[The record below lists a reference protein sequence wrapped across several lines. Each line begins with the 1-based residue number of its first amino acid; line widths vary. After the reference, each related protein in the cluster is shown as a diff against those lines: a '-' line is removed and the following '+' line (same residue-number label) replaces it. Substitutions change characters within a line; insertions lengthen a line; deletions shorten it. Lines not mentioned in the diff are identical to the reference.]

1 MQQSEAS
8 PWDASHIP
16 YHVSHIPYPLEG
28 RVAIVTG
35 AAGGLGR
42 VFCLALAAAGARIV
56 AVDLNEDGL
65 GQTIEAITAAGGEVL
80 ALRANITREADT
92 LKMVEAALEQWGRV
106 DILVNNAALYSTLSR
121 RPFYELPVEEWD
133 RVMAV
138 NLKGPWL
145 CARAVYPAM
154 KEQAKG
160 KIINI
165 ASATFFSGSPL
176 WSHYVASKGG
186 LIGLT
191 RSLARE
197 AGDDGICVNA
207 IAPGFTLTEASRSVM
222 PEAEQY
228 GVARGAIKRAEQPED
243 IAGLVVF
250 LASDASDFITGQTIV
265 VDGGRQLY

>member
-1 MQQSEAS
+1 
-8 PWDASHIP
+8 
-16 YHVSHIPYPLEG
+16 
-28 RVAIVTG
+28 VTG

-42 VFCLALAAAGARIV
+42 AFCLALAAAGARLV
-56 AVDLNEDGL
+56 AADLS
-65 GQTIEAITAAGGEVL
+65 GQGAMQTAEAVSAAGGEAL
-80 ALRANITREADT
+80 AVAVDVTNLAETER
-92 LKMVEAALEQWGRV
+92 MAATALDRWGQV
-106 DILVNNAALYSTLSR
+106 DILVNNAGLYATLAR
-121 RPFYELPVEEWD
+121 RPFFELSPEEWD

-154 KEQAKG
+154 KQQGYG

-191 RSLARE
+191 RSMARE
-197 AGDDGICVNA
+197 VGDDGICVNA

-222 PEAEQY
+222 PDAEAY
-228 GVARGAIKRAEQPED
+228 GVARGAIKRAELPED
-243 IAGLVVF
+243 VVGLVVF
-250 LASDASDFITGQTIV
+250 LASDASNFITGQTIV

>member
-1 MQQSEAS
+1 
-8 PWDASHIP
+8 
-16 YHVSHIPYPLEG
+16 
-28 RVAIVTG
+28 
-35 AAGGLGR
+35 LGR
-42 VFCLALAAAGARIV
+42 AFCLALSAAGARVV
-56 AVDLNEDGL
+56 AADLSGEGA
-65 GQTIEAITAAGGEVL
+65 GQTAAATTAAGGEAIVV
-80 ALRANITREADT
+80 AVDVTSPTETEQMAA
-92 LKMVEAALEQWGRV
+92 AALDRWGRV
-106 DILVNNAALYSTLSR
+106 DILVNNAGLYATLSR
-121 RPFYELPVEEWD
+121 RPFYELPPEEWD
-133 RVMAV
+133 QVMAV

-154 KEQAKG
+154 KQQGHG

-191 RSLARE
+191 RSMARE
-197 AGDDGICVNA
+197 IGDDGICVNV

-222 PEAEQY
+222 PEAESY

-250 LASDASDFITGQTIV
+250 LASEASNFITGQTMV

>member
-1 MQQSEAS
+1 MTQ
-8 PWDASHIP
+8 
-16 YHVSHIPYPLEG
+16 PLDG
-28 RVAIVTG
+28 RTAIVTG

-42 VFCLALAAAGARIV
+42 AFCLALAAAGARLVAADLSAEGATQTAEAVITAGGDAIAV
-56 AVDLNEDGL
+56 TVDVTSPTETAQMTATAVD
-65 GQTIEAITAAGGEVL
+65 
-80 ALRANITREADT
+80 R
-92 LKMVEAALEQWGRV
+92 WGRV
-106 DILVNNAALYSTLSR
+106 DILVNNAGLYATLSR
-121 RPFYELPVEEWD
+121 RPFYELPPDEWD

-154 KEQAKG
+154 KKQGGG

-197 AGDDGICVNA
+197 VGEDGICVNA

-222 PEAEQY
+222 PDAEAY
-228 GVARGAIKRAEQPED
+228 GVARGAIKRAEQPDD

-250 LASDASDFITGQTIV
+250 LASDASNFITGQTMV

>member
-1 MQQSEAS
+1 MDLTPHSTFS
-8 PWDASHIP
+8 LS
-16 YHVSHIPYPLEG
+16 G

-42 VFCLALAAAGARIV
+42 AFCLALAAAGARLLAADV
-56 AVDLNEDGL
+56 SSEGAAQTVEAVSG
-65 GQTIEAITAAGGEVL
+65 AGGEAV
-80 ALRANITREADT
+80 AVTVDVTSPADT
-92 LKMVEAALEQWGRV
+92 ERMAAAALDRWGRV
-106 DILVNNAALYSTLSR
+106 DIMVNNAGLYTSLSR
-121 RPFYELPVEEWD
+121 RPFFELPPEEWD
-133 RVMAV
+133 RVIAV

-154 KEQAKG
+154 KKQGYG

-191 RSLARE
+191 RSMARE
-197 AGDDGICVNA
+197 VGDEGICVNA
-207 IAPGFTLTEASRSVM
+207 IAPGFTLTDASRTVM
-222 PEAEQY
+222 PDAETY
-228 GVARGAIKRAEQPED
+228 GVTRGAIKRAEQPED
-243 IAGLVVF
+243 VTGLLVF
-250 LASDASDFITGQTIV
+250 LASDASNFITGQTMV

>member
-1 MQQSEAS
+1 MNLLQ
-8 PWDASHIP
+8 
-16 YHVSHIPYPLEG
+16 G
-28 RVAIVTG
+28 RIAIVTG

-42 VFCLALAAAGARIV
+42 AFCLALAAAGARLV
-56 AVDLNEDGL
+56 AVDLNQGRLE
-65 GQTIEAITAAGGEVL
+65 QTIEAVIAAEGEAI
-80 ALRANITREADT
+80 ALRVDVTSETDT
-92 LKMVEAALEQWGRV
+92 LKMVDAALEQWGRV
-106 DILVNNAALYSTLSR
+106 DILVNNAALYGDLSR
-121 RPFYELPVEEWD
+121 RPFYELPVAEWE

-154 KEQAKG
+154 KKQGQG
-160 KIINI
+160 KIVNI

-197 AGDDGICVNA
+197 VGDDGICINA
-207 IAPGFTLTEASRSVM
+207 IAPGFTLTGASRAVM

-250 LASDASDFITGQTIV
+250 LASNASDFITGQTIV
-265 VDGGRQLY
+265 VDGGRQMY

>member
-1 MQQSEAS
+1 M
-8 PWDASHIP
+8 
-16 YHVSHIPYPLEG
+16 
-28 RVAIVTG
+28 
-35 AAGGLGR
+35 AAQ
-42 VFCLALAAAGARIV
+42 V
-56 AVDLNEDGL
+56 
-65 GQTIEAITAAGGEVL
+65 
-80 ALRANITREADT
+80 
-92 LKMVEAALEQWGRV
+92 VERWGRV
-106 DILVNNAALYSTLSR
+106 DILVNNAGLYATLSR
-121 RPFYELPVEEWD
+121 RPFYELPLEEWE

-154 KEQAKG
+154 KQQGYG

-191 RSLARE
+191 RAMARE
-197 AGDDGICVNA
+197 VGDDGICVNA

-222 PEAEQY
+222 PEAESY
-228 GVARGAIKRAEQPED
+228 GVTRGAIKRAEQPKD
-243 IAGLVVF
+243 VAGLVVF
-250 LASDASDFITGQTIV
+250 LASEASNFITGQTMV

>member
-1 MQQSEAS
+1 MTQTFSLQ
-8 PWDASHIP
+8 D
-16 YHVSHIPYPLEG
+16 

-42 VFCLALAAAGARIV
+42 AFCLALAGAGGRVVAADLNGQGAAGTV
-56 AVDLNEDGL
+56 EAVE
-65 GQTIEAITAAGGEVL
+65 AAGGQAM
-80 ALRANITREADT
+80 ALVVDVSREDDT
-92 LKMVEAALEQWGRV
+92 QRMAGAAVERWGRV
-106 DILVNNAALYSTLSR
+106 DVLVNNAALYATLSR
-121 RPFYELPVEEWD
+121 QPFHRLPLDEWD
-133 RVMAV
+133 RVLAV

-154 KEQAKG
+154 KKQGRG

-197 AGDDGICVNA
+197 VGDDGICVNA
-207 IAPGFTLTEASRSVM
+207 IAPGFTLTEASKSVM
-222 PEAEQY
+222 PDAETY
-228 GVARGAIKRAEQPED
+228 GVARGAIKRAEQPQD
-243 IAGLVVF
+243 VAGLVVF
-250 LASDASDFITGQTIV
+250 LASDASNFITGQTIV

>member
-1 MQQSEAS
+1 MGE
-8 PWDASHIP
+8 
-16 YHVSHIPYPLEG
+16 LEG

-42 VFCLALAAAGARIV
+42 AFCLALSAAGARLAAADLSGEGAEQTAA
-56 AVDLNEDGL
+56 AVV
-65 GQTIEAITAAGGEVL
+65 AAGGEAIAVVVDVTSPAETKQMAAT
-80 ALRANITREADT
+80 ALDR
-92 LKMVEAALEQWGRV
+92 WGRV
-106 DILVNNAALYSTLSR
+106 DILVNNAGLYATLSR
-121 RPFYELPVEEWD
+121 RPFYELPLEEWE

-154 KEQAKG
+154 KQQGYG

-191 RSLARE
+191 RAMARE
-197 AGDDGICVNA
+197 VGYDGICVNA

-222 PEAEQY
+222 PEAESY
-228 GVARGAIKRAEQPED
+228 GVTRGAIKRAEQPKD
-243 IAGLVVF
+243 VAGLVVF
-250 LASDASDFITGQTIV
+250 LASEASNFITGQTMV

>member
-1 MQQSEAS
+1 MAS
-8 PWDASHIP
+8 TKHTSSSPFS
-16 YHVSHIPYPLEG
+16 LLG

-42 VFCLALAAAGARIV
+42 AFCLALAAAGARLV
-56 AVDLNEDGL
+56 AADLSEEGAR
-65 GQTIEAITAAGGEVL
+65 QTAEAVTAAGGEAV
-80 ALRANITREADT
+80 AVAVDVTNPTEIERMATTT
-92 LKMVEAALEQWGRV
+92 LGRWGQV
-106 DILVNNAALYSTLSR
+106 DILVNNAGLYATLSR
-121 RPFYELPVEEWD
+121 RPFYELPVEEWE

-145 CARAVYPAM
+145 CACAVYPAM
-154 KEQAKG
+154 KKQG
-160 KIINI
+160 YGRIINV

-191 RSLARE
+191 RSMARE
-197 AGDDGICVNA
+197 VGDDGICVNA

-222 PEAEQY
+222 PNAEAY
-228 GVARGAIKRAEQPED
+228 GVARGAIKRAEQPDD

-250 LASDASDFITGQTIV
+250 LASDASNFITGQTMV
-265 VDGGRQLY
+265 VDGGRHLY

>member
-1 MQQSEAS
+1 MELNSNQG
-8 PWDASHIP
+8 I
-16 YHVSHIPYPLEG
+16 PLER

-42 VFCLALAAAGARIV
+42 AFCVALAAAGARIV
-56 AVDLNEDGL
+56 AADVAQSGATE
-65 GQTIEAITAAGGEVL
+65 TAELIIARGGEAV
-80 ALRANITREADT
+80 AVRVDVTSEAET
-92 LKMVEAALEQWGRV
+92 QQMAATAVERWGRI
-106 DILVNNAALYSTLSR
+106 DSLVNNAGLYATLSR
-121 RPFYELPVEEWD
+121 RPFFDLPPDEWD
-133 RVMAV
+133 RVMSV

-154 KEQAKG
+154 KKQGQG

-165 ASATFFSGSPL
+165 TSATFFSGSPL

-197 AGDDGICVNA
+197 VGDDGICVNA

-222 PEAEQY
+222 AEAEQY
-228 GVARGAIKRAEQPED
+228 GVTRGAIKRAEQPED
-243 IAGLVVF
+243 VAGLVVF
-250 LASDASDFITGQTIV
+250 LASDASDFMTGQTIV

>member
-1 MQQSEAS
+1 MESTQPPSSNAFS
-8 PWDASHIP
+8 
-16 YHVSHIPYPLEG
+16 LLG

-42 VFCLALAAAGARIV
+42 AFCLALAAAGARLV
-56 AVDLNEDGL
+56 AADLSEEGVAP
-65 GQTIEAITAAGGEVL
+65 TAEAIIAAGC
-80 ALRANITREADT
+80 EAIAVGVDVT
-92 LKMVEAALEQWGRV
+92 NPAEIDRMAAAALDRWGQV
-106 DILVNNAALYSTLSR
+106 DILVNNAGLYASLSR
-121 RPFYELPVEEWD
+121 RPFYELSAEEWD
-133 RVMAV
+133 QVMAV

-154 KEQAKG
+154 KKQGYG

-191 RSLARE
+191 RSMARE
-197 AGDDGICVNA
+197 VGDDGICVNA

-222 PEAEQY
+222 PNAEEY

-250 LASDASDFITGQTIV
+250 LASDASNFITGQTMV

>member
-1 MQQSEAS
+1 MG
-8 PWDASHIP
+8 
-16 YHVSHIPYPLEG
+16 VLEG

-42 VFCLALAAAGARIV
+42 AFCLALAAAGARLV
-56 AVDLNEDGL
+56 AADLS
-65 GQTIEAITAAGGEVL
+65 GQGAMQTAEAVSAAGGEAL
-80 ALRANITREADT
+80 AVAVDVTNLAETER
-92 LKMVEAALEQWGRV
+92 MAATALDRWGQV
-106 DILVNNAALYSTLSR
+106 DILVNNAGLYATLAR
-121 RPFYELPVEEWD
+121 RPFFELSPEEWD

-154 KEQAKG
+154 KQQGYG

-191 RSLARE
+191 RSMARE
-197 AGDDGICVNA
+197 VGDDGICVNA

-222 PEAEQY
+222 PDAEAY
-228 GVARGAIKRAEQPED
+228 GVARGAIKRAELPED
-243 IAGLVVF
+243 VVGLVVF
-250 LASDASDFITGQTIV
+250 LASDASNFITGQTIV

>member
-1 MQQSEAS
+1 MDAMMQPAQN
-8 PWDASHIP
+8 
-16 YHVSHIPYPLEG
+16 YNLPLAG

-42 VFCLALAAAGARIV
+42 AFCLALAAAGARLV
-56 AVDLNEDGL
+56 AADLSAEGAA
-65 GQTIEAITAAGGEVL
+65 QTAEAVGAAGGDAL
-80 ALRANITREADT
+80 AAVVDVTSPAETAH
-92 LKMVEAALEQWGRV
+92 MAATAVARWGRV
-106 DILVNNAALYSTLSR
+106 DILVNNAGLYATLSR
-121 RPFYELPVEEWD
+121 RPFYELPPDEWD

-154 KEQAKG
+154 KKQGRG

-197 AGDDGICVNA
+197 VGEDGICVNA

-222 PEAEQY
+222 PEAESY
-228 GVARGAIKRAEQPED
+228 GVARGAIKRAELPDD

-250 LASDASDFITGQTIV
+250 LASDASNFITGQTMV

>member
-1 MQQSEAS
+1 MSSGIFSLRE
-8 PWDASHIP
+8 
-16 YHVSHIPYPLEG
+16 

-42 VFCLALAAAGARIV
+42 TFCLALAAAGARLVAADISGEGAAQTV
-56 AVDLNEDGL
+56 EAVSVTGGEAVAAAVD
-65 GQTIEAITAAGGEVL
+65 ITSPADAERMAA
-80 ALRANITREADT
+80 AT
-92 LKMVEAALEQWGRV
+92 LERWGRV
-106 DILVNNAALYSTLSR
+106 DILVNNAGLYATLSR
-121 RPFYELPVEEWD
+121 RPFFELPPEEWD

-154 KEQAKG
+154 KRQGYG

-191 RSLARE
+191 RSMARE
-197 AGDDGICVNA
+197 VGDDGICVNA
-207 IAPGFTLTEASRSVM
+207 IAPGFTLTEASKSVM
-222 PEAEQY
+222 LDAETY

-243 IAGLVVF
+243 VAGLVVF
-250 LASDASDFITGQTIV
+250 LASDASNFITGQTMV

>member
-1 MQQSEAS
+1 MIFESGDRQQAGRTS
-8 PWDASHIP
+8 PMLQD
-16 YHVSHIPYPLEG
+16 
-28 RVAIVTG
+28 RVALVTG

-42 VFCLALAAAGARIV
+42 AFCLALAGAGARVVAADLNGQGAAETVEAVEEAGGQAIAV
-56 AVDLNEDGL
+56 AVD
-65 GQTIEAITAAGGEVL
+65 V
-80 ALRANITREADT
+80 TREADT
-92 LKMVEAALEQWGRV
+92 QRMAGAAVERWGRV
-106 DILVNNAALYSTLSR
+106 DVLVNNAALYATLSR
-121 RPFYELPVEEWD
+121 QPFHRLPPDEWD
-133 RVMAV
+133 RVLAV

-154 KEQAKG
+154 KKQGRG

-197 AGDDGICVNA
+197 VGQDGICVNA
-207 IAPGFTLTEASRSVM
+207 IAPGFTLTEASRVVM
-222 PEAEQY
+222 PDAESY
-228 GVARGAIKRAEQPED
+228 GVARGAIKRAEQPQD
-243 IAGLVVF
+243 VAGLVVF

>member
-1 MQQSEAS
+1 VTS
-8 PWDASHIP
+8 PVETAQM
-16 YHVSHIPYPLEG
+16 
-28 RVAIVTG
+28 VAKV
-35 AAGGLGR
+35 
-42 VFCLALAAAGARIV
+42 
-56 AVDLNEDGL
+56 
-65 GQTIEAITAAGGEVL
+65 
-80 ALRANITREADT
+80 
-92 LKMVEAALEQWGRV
+92 VERWGRV
-106 DILVNNAALYSTLSR
+106 DILVNNAGLYATLSR
-121 RPFYELPVEEWD
+121 QPFYELPPEEWD
-133 RVMAV
+133 QVMAV

-154 KEQAKG
+154 KQQGYG

-191 RSLARE
+191 RSMARE
-197 AGDDGICVNA
+197 IGDDGICVNA

-222 PEAEQY
+222 PEAESY

-243 IAGLVVF
+243 ITGLVVF
-250 LASDASDFITGQTIV
+250 LASEASNFITGQTMV

>member
-1 MQQSEAS
+1 MTQSAQN
-8 PWDASHIP
+8 
-16 YHVSHIPYPLEG
+16 YNMPLEG
-28 RVAIVTG
+28 QTAIVTG

-42 VFCLALAAAGARIV
+42 AFCLALAAAGARLV
-56 AVDLNEDGL
+56 AADLDAGGAAL
-65 GQTIEAITAAGGEVL
+65 TAEAVIAAGGDAV
-80 ALRANITREADT
+80 AVTVDVTRPAETMHMATTAVDR
-92 LKMVEAALEQWGRV
+92 WGRI
-106 DILVNNAALYSTLSR
+106 DILVNNAGLYATLSR
-121 RPFYELPVEEWD
+121 RPFYELPPEEWD

-154 KEQAKG
+154 KKQGHG

-191 RSLARE
+191 RSMARE
-197 AGDDGICVNA
+197 AGEDGICVNA

-222 PEAEQY
+222 PDAEAY
-228 GVARGAIKRAEQPED
+228 GVARGAIKRAEQPDD

-250 LASDASDFITGQTIV
+250 LASDASDFITGQTMV

>member
-1 MQQSEAS
+1 MDLT
-8 PWDASHIP
+8 PRP
-16 YHVSHIPYPLEG
+16 TVSLAG
-28 RVAIVTG
+28 RVAVVTG

-42 VFCLALAAAGARIV
+42 AFCLALAAAGARLVAADVSSEGAAQTVEVVSAVAGEAV
-56 AVDLNEDGL
+56 AVTVDVTSPTDTERM
-65 GQTIEAITAAGGEVL
+65 AA
-80 ALRANITREADT
+80 
-92 LKMVEAALEQWGRV
+92 AALERWGRV
-106 DILVNNAALYSTLSR
+106 DILVNNAGLYATLSR
-121 RPFYELPVEEWD
+121 RPFFELPPEEWD

-154 KEQAKG
+154 KKQGYG

-191 RSLARE
+191 RSMARE
-197 AGDDGICVNA
+197 VGDEGICVNA
-207 IAPGFTLTEASRSVM
+207 IAPGFTLTDASRSVM
-222 PEAEQY
+222 PDAEVY

-243 IAGLVVF
+243 VTGLLVF
-250 LASDASDFITGQTIV
+250 LASDASNFITGQTMV

>member
-1 MQQSEAS
+1 MSLK
-8 PWDASHIP
+8 D
-16 YHVSHIPYPLEG
+16 

-42 VFCLALAAAGARIV
+42 AFCLALADAGARLV
-56 AVDLNEDGL
+56 AADVSGEGV
-65 GQTIEAITAAGGEVL
+65 GETAEAVAAAGGEAL
-80 ALRANITREADT
+80 AIAVDVTSPAETERMATT
-92 LKMVEAALEQWGRV
+92 ALDRWGRV
-106 DILVNNAALYSTLSR
+106 DILVNNAGLYASLSR
-121 RPFYELPVEEWD
+121 QPFYELPPDEWD

-154 KEQAKG
+154 KQQGYG

-191 RSLARE
+191 RSMARE
-197 AGDDGICVNA
+197 VGEDGICVNA
-207 IAPGFTLTEASRSVM
+207 IAPGFTLTDASRSVM
-222 PEAEQY
+222 PDADTY
-228 GVARGAIKRAEQPED
+228 GVARGAIKRVEQPD
-243 IAGLVVF
+243 DVAGLVVF
-250 LASDASDFITGQTIV
+250 LASEASNFITGQTIV
-265 VDGGRQLY
+265 VDGGRQFH

>member
-1 MQQSEAS
+1 MTQHATRT
-8 PWDASHIP
+8 PYHASHIT
-16 YHVSHIPYPLEG
+16 YPLEG

-56 AVDLNEDGL
+56 AVDLNDDSL
-65 GQTIEAITAAGGEVL
+65 KQTATTVTAAEGEIIPLVV
-80 ALRANITREADT
+80 NVTSEADT
-92 LKMVEAALEQWGRV
+92 LKMVEATLEQWGRV
-106 DILVNNAALYSTLSR
+106 DILVNNAALYGTLSR
-121 RPFYELPVEEWD
+121 QPFYELAIEEWD

-154 KEQAKG
+154 KKQGKG

-197 AGDDGICVNA
+197 VGDDGICVNA

-222 PEAEQY
+222 PDAEHY
-228 GVARGAIKRAEQPED
+228 GIVRGAIKRAEQPED
-243 IAGLVVF
+243 MAGLVVF

-265 VDGGRQLY
+265 VDGGRQMY

>member
-1 MQQSEAS
+1 MGE
-8 PWDASHIP
+8 
-16 YHVSHIPYPLEG
+16 LKG

-42 VFCLALAAAGARIV
+42 TFCVALVAAGARVV
-56 AVDLNEDGL
+56 AADLNEEGL
-65 GQTIEAITAAGGEVL
+65 VQTVEAVAAVGGEAMAVKV
-80 ALRANITREADT
+80 NVTNEVET
-92 LKMVEAALEQWGRV
+92 LKMVETALERWGRV
-106 DILVNNAALYSTLSR
+106 DILVNNAGLYATLSR
-121 RPFYELPVEEWD
+121 RPFYELPVEEWE
-133 RVMAV
+133 RVLAV

-145 CARAVYPAM
+145 CSRAVYPAM
-154 KEQAKG
+154 KRQGKG

-165 ASATFFSGSPL
+165 SSATFFSGSPL

-191 RSLARE
+191 RSMARE

-228 GVARGAIKRAEQPED
+228 GIARGAIKRAEQPED
-243 IAGLVVF
+243 IAGVVVF

-265 VDGGRQLY
+265 VDGGRQMV